1 MYELREHQ
9 NIVLAKIK
17 DNVRA
22 KKRKILVSAPTGF
35 GKTILSYQ
43 ICKDAIAKNNRVL
56 FTSHRIGLAEQSRDK
71 FKTLK
76 PSFLQ
81 GDSEGYIKDYLLLVA
96 TLQTLVNTEINEP
109 KIVLIDE
116 VHYAYESN
124 YVQSLF
130 TRWPNAIFIGLS
142 ATPTDDQNNLLDG
155 FDAIIDDYQTAD
167 LIELGSLTPFKIYSN
182 VKIDTSQIKVS
193 KTTGDYQE
201 QSVNEAIIKQD
212 INRSIVLEY
221 LAKGEER
228 KFICFGSSKEHCY
241 DLQKEFLLEGIETDV
256 ITANTT
262 PKQRKIIFERYANG
276 IIKGLISIEILTAGF
291 DDPTVKCVILAFLT
305 KSWKKYIQCCG
316 RGIRLLGQNIEESIA
331 NGKSDCVLLDCCG
344 CVEEH
349 GLPTDRKELVFGKKI
364 SRVIDREMN
373 LDKSND
379 VRQELNNII
388 TEERQIFLKR
398 IGSLLDLYEGKVYSK
413 ESELQEDV
421 NKFLDKT
428 NYFYYRQ
435 NSGKMFIE
443 GRWVHF
449 ASKSGLP
456 DNTVYFKNTS
466 YYFGLEL
473 KTKYGKLT
481 DKQKETLPEMHRKNV
496 LFFICESVYDV
507 YKAIEHVE
515 NNIEFQDDG
524 YFIKN
529 SIYQLPEKQIEYRN
543 KLKLPI
549 YDFQNLLQQKQP
561 PLPS

>member
-1 MYELREHQ
+1 MYELREPQ

-17 DNVRA
+17 DHVRA
-22 KKRKILVSAPTGF
+22 KRKKILVSAPTGF

-71 FKTLK
+71 FKSLA

-81 GDSEGYIKDYLLLVA
+81 GDSDGYIEDYLLLVA
-96 TLQTLVNTEINEP
+96 TLQTLVNTEIKEP

-116 VHYAYESN
+116 VHYAYDSN

-130 TRWPNAIFIGLS
+130 TKWPNAIFIGLS
-142 ATPTDDQNNLLDG
+142 ATPTDDKNYLLDG
-155 FDAIIDDYQTAD
+155 FDAIIDDYQTPD
-167 LIELGSLTPFKIYSN
+167 LINLGWLVPFKIYSN
-182 VKIDTSQIKVS
+182 VKIDTSQIKLS

-201 QSVNEAIIKQD
+201 KSVNEEIIKQD
-212 INRSIVLEY
+212 INHSIVLEY

-228 KFICFGSSKEHCY
+228 KFICFGSGKEHCY

-262 PKQRKIIFERYANG
+262 PKQRKIIFERYEKG
-276 IIKGLISIEILTAGF
+276 TSKGLISIEILTAGF
-291 DDPTVKCVILAFLT
+291 DDPTVKCVILACPT
-305 KSWKKYIQCCG
+305 KAWKKYIQCCG
-316 RGIRLLGQNIEESIA
+316 RGIRLLGQTIEESIA
-331 NGKSDCVLLDCCG
+331 NGKSDCILLDCCG

-379 VRQELNNII
+379 VRQELNSIV

-413 ESELQEDV
+413 EAELQEDV

-473 KTKYGKLT
+473 KMKYGKLT

-549 YDFQNLLQQKQP
+549 YEFQNILQP
-561 PLPS
+561 

>member
-1 MYELREHQ
+1 MYELREPQ

-17 DNVRA
+17 DHVRA
-22 KKRKILVSAPTGF
+22 KRKKILVSAPTGF

-71 FKTLK
+71 FESLK

-81 GDSEGYIKDYLLLVA
+81 GDSEGYIEDYLLLVA
-96 TLQTLVNTEINEP
+96 TLQTLVNTEIKDP

-116 VHYAYESN
+116 VHYAYDSN

-130 TRWPNAIFIGLS
+130 TKWPNAIFIGLS
-142 ATPTDDQNNLLDG
+142 ATPTDDKNFLLDG
-155 FDAIIDDYQTAD
+155 FDAIIDDYQTPD
-167 LIELGSLTPFKIYSN
+167 LIKLGWLVPFKIYSN
-182 VKIDTSQIKVS
+182 VKIDNTQIKIS

-201 QSVNEAIIKQD
+201 KSINEAIIKQD
-212 INRSIVLEY
+212 INHSIVLEY
-221 LAKGEER
+221 LAKGEDR

-262 PKQRKIIFERYANG
+262 PKQRKIIFDRYANG
-276 IIKGLISIEILTAGF
+276 ISKGLISIEILTAGF
-291 DDPTVKCVILAFLT
+291 DDPTVKCVILACPT
-305 KSWKKYIQCCG
+305 KAWKKYIQCCG
-316 RGIRLLGQNIEESIA
+316 RGIRLLGQTIEESIA

-379 VRQELNNII
+379 VRQELNNVV
-388 TEERQIFLKR
+388 TEERQKFLKR

-473 KTKYGKLT
+473 KMKYGKLT
-481 DKQKETLPEMHRKNV
+481 DKQKETLPEMHNKKV

-515 NNIEFQDDG
+515 NNIDFSDG
-524 YFIKN
+524 GYLIKN
-529 SIYQLPEKQIEYRN
+529 SIYNLSEKQIEYRS
-543 KLKLPI
+543 KLKLSTQ
-549 YDFQNLLQQKQP
+549 Y
-561 PLPS
+561 

>member
-1 MYELREHQ
+1 MYKLREPQ

-17 DNVRA
+17 DHVRA
-22 KKRKILVSAPTGF
+22 KRKKILVSAPTGF

-71 FKTLK
+71 FKSLE

-81 GDSEGYIKDYLLLVA
+81 GDSDGYIEDYLLLVA
-96 TLQTLVNTEINEP
+96 TLQTLVNTEIKEP

-116 VHYAYESN
+116 VHYAYDSN

-130 TRWPNAIFIGLS
+130 TKWPNAIFIGLS
-142 ATPTDDQNNLLDG
+142 ATPTDDKNYLLDG
-155 FDAIIDDYQTAD
+155 FNAIIDDYQTPD
-167 LIELGSLTPFKIYSN
+167 LINLGWLVPFKIYSN
-182 VKIDTSQIKVS
+182 VKIDTSQIKLS

-201 QSVNEAIIKQD
+201 KSVNEEIIKQD
-212 INRSIVLEY
+212 INHSIVLEY

-241 DLQKEFLLEGIETDV
+241 DLQKEFMLEGIETDV

-262 PKQRKIIFERYANG
+262 PKQRKIIFERYEKG
-276 IIKGLISIEILTAGF
+276 LSKGLISIEILTAGF
-291 DDPTVKCVILAFLT
+291 DDPTVKCIILACPT
-305 KSWKKYIQCCG
+305 KAWKKYIQCSG
-316 RGIRLLGQNIEESIA
+316 RGIRLLGQTIEESIA
-331 NGKSDCVLLDCCG
+331 NGKSDCILLDCCG

-379 VRQELNNII
+379 VRQELNNIV

-398 IGSLLDLYEGKVYSK
+398 IGFLLDLYEGKVYSK

-473 KTKYGKLT
+473 KMKYGKLT

-515 NNIEFQDDG
+515 NNIEFKDDG

-549 YDFQNLLQQKQP
+549 YEFQNLLQP
-561 PLPS
+561 